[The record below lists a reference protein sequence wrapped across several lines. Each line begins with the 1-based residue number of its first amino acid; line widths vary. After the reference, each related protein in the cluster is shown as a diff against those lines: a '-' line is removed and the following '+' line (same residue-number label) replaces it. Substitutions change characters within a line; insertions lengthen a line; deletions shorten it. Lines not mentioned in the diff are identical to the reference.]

1 MSESWS
7 REEVEAIVADY
18 FAMLTN
24 DLRHE
29 PYNKTEHRRNLIRLL
44 RGRSAGSV
52 ERKHQN
58 VSAAL
63 NELRFPYISGYKPL
77 RNYQRLL
84 FDVVADRLAG
94 ERDLASLVSRQVED
108 PAKVPVIDDI
118 LKALVPPPPPA
129 APVLSGK
136 VKRSDSFAASARARR
151 TDYLARESRNRSLGA
166 AGEEFVLHFERARLH
181 RAGKDHLADR
191 VEQVS
196 ETRGDGLGFDV
207 LSYETNGR
215 DRLIEVKTTAYAIET
230 PFYITGNELYVSQ
243 EHSDHYH
250 LYRVFEFRGSPK
262 LFAMRGALDAVCT
275 LQPIEYLGNV
285 R

>member
-18 FAMLTN
+18 FTMLAKE
-24 DLRHE
+24 LRHE
-29 PYNKTEHRRNLIRLL
+29 SYNKAEHRRNLMRLL
-44 RGRSAGSV
+44 HGRSAGSV

-63 NELRFPYISGYKPL
+63 NELGFPYISGYKPL

-84 FDVVADRLAG
+84 FDVVADRLAV
-94 ERDLASLVSRQVED
+94 EQNLTSLVSRQVED

-118 LKALVPPPPPA
+118 LKALVPPPHPTA
-129 APVLSGK
+129 SVLGGK
-136 VKRSDSFAASARARR
+136 AKHKDSFVASARAKR

-181 RAGKDHLADR
+181 RAGKDYLADR

-230 PFYITGNELYVSQ
+230 PFYITGNELYVSRK
-243 EHSDHYH
+243 HPDRYH
-250 LYRVFEFRGSPK
+250 LYRVFEFRASPR
-262 LFAMRGALDAVCT
+262 LFTMRGAIDAICT
-275 LQPIEYLGNV
+275 LQPIEYLGKA